1 MKEIV
6 HTKSAPEAIGPYSQ
20 AVKVKATEMLFCSG
34 QLPIDTNTNQA
45 ISGSP
50 AEEARKVMDN
60 LKAIIEAAGYS
71 MDDVVKT
78 VIYLTDLSVFNEV
91 NEVYASY
98 FHGSFPVRSTVQV
111 SGLPKGATI
120 EIDMVVCK

>member
-6 HTKSAPEAIGPYSQ
+6 YTKSAPEAIGPYSQ
-20 AVKVKATEMLFCSG
+20 GIKVKATEMFFCSG
-34 QLPIDTNTNQA
+34 QLPIDSDGNQL

-50 AEEARKVMDN
+50 IEETRKVMDN

-78 VIYLTDLSVFNEV
+78 TIYLTDLSVFKEV

-98 FHGSFPVRSTVQV
+98 FHNSFPARSTVQV
-111 SGLPKGATI
+111 SALPKGATI
-120 EIDMVVCK
+120 EIDVVACK